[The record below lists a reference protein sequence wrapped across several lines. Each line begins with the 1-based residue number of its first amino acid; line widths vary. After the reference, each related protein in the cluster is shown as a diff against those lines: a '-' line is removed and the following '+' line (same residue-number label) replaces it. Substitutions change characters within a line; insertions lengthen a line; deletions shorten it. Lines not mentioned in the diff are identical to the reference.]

1 MIDEKRSN
9 HFADDTISIT
19 DNVNLTVSGKTKEK
33 NIFSSQMTF
42 FMEVKNTVIANSLT
56 RCYTLLRLVDLKKH
70 INFLSNNLYTF

>member
-1 MIDEKRSN
+1 LIDEKRSN

-42 FMEVKNTVIANSLT
+42 FMEVKNTGI
-56 RCYTLLRLVDLKKH
+56 CQ
-70 INFLSNNLYTF
+70 